1 MEDHPKKL
9 YKLVGADGKPY
20 FSEQKGILGGHRKL
34 KIYGRLDCP
43 SALRHIARG
52 GYVKHRVFFADEKTA
67 VAAGYRPCAVCMKEQ
82 YAQWKQKQKKEK
94 ERIAM
99 PRISFP
105 NNVHTV
111 CEIETGAQ
119 EIKRLSAEQLREPP
133 VRALL
138 RELEGYRIE
147 VEGPYAVITLSGAS
161 EQNGFTIV
169 WDYENGTVPHI
180 SKTPFAV
187 CSAVAGQTVVTL
199 YLVSFWGH
207 PADLWY
213 SLLPLNTVNTSCE
226 PDRIKLELT
235 AEDVRDPFQDCR
247 ITVSGNDILFH
258 AGKHIQRIRRPR
270 NKFSQDSSSP
280 IKKCE
285 ISAGSF

>member
-1 MEDHPKKL
+1 M
-9 YKLVGADGKPY
+9 
-20 FSEQKGILGGHRKL
+20 GGHKRL
-34 KIYGRLDCP
+34 KIYGCLDCP

-67 VAAGYRPCAVCMKEQ
+67 VAAGYRPCAVCMKEK
-82 YAQWKQKQKKEK
+82 YALWKQKQKKEC
-94 ERIAM
+94 IIVM

-105 NNVHTV
+105 NNEHTV
-111 CEIETGAQ
+111 CEIETVAQ

-138 RELEGYRIE
+138 RELEGYRVE
-147 VEGPYAVITLSGAS
+147 AEGPYAVITLSGAS
-161 EQNGFTIV
+161 GQNGFTIV
-169 WDYENGTVPHI
+169 WDYENAAVPHI

-187 CSAVAGQTVVTL
+187 CSAVVGQTVVTL

-213 SLLPLNTVNTSCE
+213 SLAPLNAVDTSRE

-235 AEDVRDPFQDCR
+235 AEDIREPLKDCR
-247 ITVSGNDILFH
+247 ISVSGNTLLFH
-258 AGKHIQRIRRPR
+258 AGKNTHRIRFPR
-270 NKFSQDSSSP
+270 RCD
-280 IKKCE
+280 
-285 ISAGSF
+285 